1 VAGGLTIG
9 TDVTWRC
16 APGAIRYA
24 DLQMGEYAD
33 ARLATDGWDEPGFD
47 DSGWDPVLVSDQAA
61 ALVAQPDEPVRVMA
75 ELAARTVQVQVAGP
89 AQTAR
94 PAQIAGPA
102 QIADFGQNV
111 AGRVR
116 LTVRDAPPGRRIQI
130 RHGEVLD
137 GPRLYTENLRSA
149 EATDVYITR
158 GRPVEVFE
166 PQFTVHGF
174 RYAEITGHPFA
185 DGDVVARVLHSDTP
199 WTGAF
204 SCSDPLI
211 NQIAA
216 NIGWSQRGNFV
227 AVPTDCPQ
235 RDERQGWLADAQVF
249 LPTACRHAD
258 VAAFFARWLRDVRDG
273 QRHGGAFGDIAP
285 MIGVRPESAP
295 GWGDAGVLIPWQ
307 LWREYGDRRT
317 LELSYPGMVAWID
330 HIARHN
336 PSLLWRNRTGNN
348 YGDWLHVGQDTPR
361 DLVATAYFA
370 RSARVVADASRV
382 LGADAGRFEDLA
394 DRIAAAFAAQFV
406 AADGTVGNGTQT
418 GYLLALGFG
427 LVPADRVGAAAAGLA
442 AQVTG
447 HGPQAGFLGLPLLCP
462 VLAAQGRA
470 DLAYAVLRREDYP
483 SWGYEV
489 RHGATTIWERWDGWT
504 AERGFAPAE
513 MNSFNHYAL
522 GAVGDWLYGGIAGIG
537 QASAGYRDI
546 VITPVLGGGLTW
558 AQARQETVRGVISSS
573 WQRDGDRWRL
583 EVELPP
589 GPDSVLIVPAGDGG
603 TSRMVVESGRHAF
616 EVDLRGS
623 GGVSPTDGDGGT

>member
-9 TDVTWRC
+9 TDVTWTC
-16 APGAIRYA
+16 SPGAIRYA
-24 DLQMGEYAD
+24 DLQMGEYCD

-47 DSGWDPVLVSDQAA
+47 DSGWEPAVVSDQAGT
-61 ALVAQPDEPVRVMA
+61 LVAQPDEPVRVTA
-75 ELAARTVQVQVAGP
+75 ELAAVMGQPQDAEQG
-89 AQTAR
+89 
-94 PAQIAGPA
+94 
-102 QIADFGQNV
+102 QIADCGQNL

-116 LTVRDAPPGRRIQI
+116 LTIRDAPPGRRIQI

-174 RYAEITGHPFA
+174 RYAEISGHRFA

-199 WTGAF
+199 WTGEF

-249 LPTACRHAD
+249 LPTACRNAD

-273 QRHGGAFGDIAP
+273 QRPSGAFGDIAP

-330 HIARHN
+330 HVARHN

-348 YGDWLHVGQDTPR
+348 YGDWLHTGPDTPR

-382 LGADAGRFEDLA
+382 LGADADRFDDLA
-394 DRIAAAFAAQFV
+394 DRIADAFAAEFV
-406 AADGTVGNGTQT
+406 AADGTVGAGTQT
-418 GYLLALGFG
+418 GYLLALGFS
-427 LVPADRVGAAAAGLA
+427 LVPADRVGAAAARLA
-442 AQVTG
+442 AQVEA
-447 HGPQAGFLGLPLLCP
+447 HGPQAAGFLGLPLLCP
-462 VLAAQGRA
+462 VLAAHGRA
-470 DLAYAVLRREDYP
+470 DLAYAVLQREEYP

-504 AERGFAPAE
+504 TERGFAPAE

-537 QASAGYRDI
+537 QRTAGYQDI
-546 VITPVLGGGLTW
+546 VIAPVLGGGLTW
-558 AQARQETVRGVISSS
+558 ARARQETVRGLISSS

-589 GPDSVLIVPAGDGG
+589 GPDSVLIVPASDGG
-603 TSRMVVESGRHAF
+603 ASCLVVEPGRHVV
-616 EVDLRGS
+616 EVDLTGS
-623 GGVSPTDGDGGT
+623 GGDSLTDGDGGT